1 MDISNKHEHKYHCK
15 INAVV
20 EKLAG
25 KIRTR
30 VINTNQSSHKEDL
43 KLIATSSR

>member
-25 KIRTR
+25 KIRT
-30 VINTNQSSHKEDL
+30 E
-43 KLIATSSR
+43 